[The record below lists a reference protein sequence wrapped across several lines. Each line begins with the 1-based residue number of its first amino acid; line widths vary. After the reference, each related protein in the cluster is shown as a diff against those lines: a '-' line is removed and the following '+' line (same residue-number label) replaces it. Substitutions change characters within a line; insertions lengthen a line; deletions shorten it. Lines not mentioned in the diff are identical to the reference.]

1 VAYLQKQPL
10 KMDIYISRN
19 NAAVHMGHCE
29 IMLRDLIEREA
40 THISSKTPLIQK
52 FENVFA
58 TGVNGK
64 VIIGTIKYK
73 MRLRKPIKESM
84 RYYQEKQEI
93 QNMTRAA

>member
-1 VAYLQKQPL
+1 L
-10 KMDIYISRN
+10 
-19 NAAVHMGHCE
+19 
-29 IMLRDLIEREA
+29 
-40 THISSKTPLIQK
+40 
-52 FENVFA
+52 ENVFA

-93 QNMTRAA
+93 QNMTRAAQLNVGTLQPPKREVTISVIAGHDLRF